1 MKRIIAM
8 FLSCIDHVQPLCF
21 PAYAIGQDAEQNAY
35 ETVVTI
41 SGEENIRRYL
51 ASVGEEYDPTLL
63 CIQRRVRNTPI
74 SPDSPNNRNL
84 SPNTF
89 IREYVIRNKRTTTY
103 TDTGTLLKEYR
114 RPAGRVL
121 IDEGINISTTYTA
134 DAGISAEFLE
144 ASLGFEVEGTSTFR
158 IEWEA
163 TYSYAVKIRVYP
175 VYEKTTGEVW
185 DDDVWYDDY
194 IGNFTVYR
202 AVGDDVRV
210 YRA

>member
-8 FLSCIDHVQPLCF
+8 FLSALTMFSLCAF

-144 ASLGFEVEGTSTFR
+144 ASLGFEVEGTST
-158 IEWEA
+158 
-163 TYSYAVKIRVYP
+163 
-175 VYEKTTGEVW
+175 
-185 DDDVWYDDY
+185 
-194 IGNFTVYR
+194 
-202 AVGDDVRV
+202 
-210 YRA
+210 